1 VSGTASLPRRAGA
14 AVVRLVAWPLRLGGE
29 PGQGPAPATPF
40 RRLAVVH
47 LLSTGGD
54 AVTTVALAG
63 SVFVSVSLTAA
74 RGRTAIGLV
83 CTLLP
88 FLVVGPFLGRVIDS
102 TPGGRRA
109 MLSLASVGR
118 ALGCILM
125 AQWVHGLLFFPAA
138 FITLVCSKAYLISRA
153 AIVPGMVERP
163 EELVPANAK
172 LAVGSAFSSMLA
184 GVLGAAIF
192 RLSGTATLLHLN
204 AALLLVCAL
213 LATRLRPVRAG
224 VTLADPTPIPRA
236 APAARSRWR
245 QALAAVSGPASPASH
260 LPPGGVG
267 AVAVTMAGMRASA
280 GLMTALVVFG
290 FRRDGAPLYWYGLVG
305 VASIVGNLG
314 GAVLAPVVREQAREE
329 RIVPGCA
336 IGIGVVALIVLQL
349 PLLHRWPAALILA
362 ATVTLLAA
370 IAKLAFDALVQR
382 DAAPARRG
390 RAFARLEALFQFVW
404 VVAALIPVGL
414 VMPLV
419 AGFAVV
425 AGLTLGGVGLTWR
438 GLYLARR
445 DRLPA
450 WWPGV
455 ERAAQRDPQPIRGSA
470 PPYGAPDSP
479 GSVTPEPVTAEP
491 VTAEPVTVEPVAQG
505 RATPGDDGATAAPSS
520 PRTKWGGST
529 EAEWGS
535 PAQ

>member
-1 VSGTASLPRRAGA
+1 MSRSPSLPGRAGG
-14 AVVRLVAWPLRLGGE
+14 RLLSLVAWPFRLGE
-29 PGQGPAPATPF
+29 PGSGQAPATPF

-54 AVTTVALAG
+54 AITAVALAG

-88 FLVVGPFLGRVIDS
+88 FLVVGPFLGRIIDA

-109 MLSLASVGR
+109 MLSLASLGR
-118 ALGCILM
+118 AFGCLLM
-125 AQWVHGLLFFPAA
+125 AHWVHGLMFFPAA

-163 EELVPANAK
+163 EDLVPANAK
-172 LAVGSAFSSMLA
+172 LAVGSAGSSLLA
-184 GVLGAAIF
+184 GGLGAAIF
-192 RLSGTATLLHLN
+192 RLTSTPTLLHLN
-204 AALLLVCAL
+204 AVLLVVCAG
-213 LATRLRPVRAG
+213 LAIGLRPVRPGA
-224 VTLADPTPIPRA
+224 TLPEPDPIRRT
-236 APAARSRWR
+236 APAARPRWR

-260 LPPGGVG
+260 LPPGGLG
-267 AVAVTMAGMRASA
+267 AVALAMASMRAAA

-290 FRRDGAPLYWYGLVG
+290 FRHDGAPLYWYGLVG
-305 VASIVGNLG
+305 VASVGGNLG
-314 GAVLAPVVREQAREE
+314 GALLAPVVREQAREE

-336 IGIGVVALIVLQL
+336 LGIGVVALIVLQL

-370 IAKLAFDALVQR
+370 VAKLAFDALVQR
-382 DAAPARRG
+382 DATPARRG
-390 RAFARLEALFQFVW
+390 RAFARLEAMFQLVW

-414 VMPLV
+414 VTPLE
-419 AGFAVV
+419 AGFGVV
-425 AGLTLGGVGLTWR
+425 AVLTLGGVGATWR

-445 DRLPA
+445 DRLPG

-455 ERAAQRDPQPIRGSA
+455 DRRGGSDPQPIRGPGSYEPPLGPGSA
-470 PPYGAPDSP
+470 PGAPWGYADGGGPGASGP
-479 GSVTPEPVTAEP
+479 GSPATGG
-491 VTAEPVTVEPVAQG
+491 G
-505 RATPGDDGATAAPSS
+505 R
-520 PRTKWGGST
+520 ST
-529 EAEWGS
+529 WPAGRSGWGS
-535 PAQ
+535 PAN